1 MKGAQGKN
9 SRRTIGFGAAVSA
22 LIVVMGVSQPSGAHA
37 NASGTAVSAAV
48 TALRTTFSE
57 LAAVDAAPV
66 IVPNAIVASPV
77 VPSPVV
83 PTSAVP
89 TPAVPTSAV
98 PTSAVPTPAVEP
110 PAVTSSA
117 VRPTP
122 ITGGAVPAASV
133 DCHKLKCV
141 ALTFDDGPGPY
152 TNKLLNILKSNHA
165 PATFF
170 VLGESVQLYPADLRR
185 EAELGMEIGTHTWDH
200 RDLTKLDSGKQAQEA
215 NSAAELISTLTG
227 HYPTLLRPPFGAWN
241 PPTRKLGYAVVLW
254 DVDTEDWRN
263 RSTATTTNIAL
274 RDVRPGSIVLMHD
287 IYPSTVDA
295 VPGIIRGLRE
305 RGYTLVTVSQ
315 LVDPQPGGL
324 YYSR

>member
-1 MKGAQGKN
+1 MTGAQGKN

-83 PTSAVP
+83 PTSAVSTPAVSTPAVP
-89 TPAVPTSAV
+89 TSAVPTSAV

-110 PAVTSSA
+110 PAVTSSAVTSPA

-200 RDLTKLDSGKQAQEA
+200 RDLTKLDSGK
-215 NSAAELISTLTG
+215 
-227 HYPTLLRPPFGAWN
+227 
-241 PPTRKLGYAVVLW
+241 
-254 DVDTEDWRN
+254 
-263 RSTATTTNIAL
+263 
-274 RDVRPGSIVLMHD
+274 
-287 IYPSTVDA
+287 
-295 VPGIIRGLRE
+295 
-305 RGYTLVTVSQ
+305 
-315 LVDPQPGGL
+315 
-324 YYSR
+324 

>member
-1 MKGAQGKN
+1 MTGAQGKN

-37 NASGTAVSAAV
+37 NASGTAVSATV

-110 PAVTSSA
+110 PDVTSSA

-200 RDLTKLDSGKQAQEA
+200 RDLTKLDSEKQAQEA

-263 RSTATTTNIAL
+263 RSTATT
-274 RDVRPGSIVLMHD
+274 
-287 IYPSTVDA
+287 VDA